1 MGEENE
7 KDDGRFDCRF
17 NEGCHCYT
25 LDCYR
30 CGWNPVVAEA
40 RLKQVLKKLGVK
52 GYGSENG
59 TM

>member
-1 MGEENE
+1 MEEE
-7 KDDGRFDCRF
+7 KKKADDRFDCRF

-40 RLKQVLKKLGVK
+40 RLKRLLEEMGVK
-52 GYGSENG
+52 DYGV
-59 TM
+59 